1 MSRECGPRKRDLELG
16 GMVMK
21 IGRLAGLAA
30 LAALASV
37 ALYQEDLKAG

>member
-1 MSRECGPRKRDLELG
+1 
-16 GMVMK
+16 MVMK

-37 ALYQEDLKAG
+37 ALYQVDLKAG